1 MGRGGESRDRGEK
14 YLWEYWTNLS
24 TPKINWLQVFELFGG
39 SFLFHWSVCF
49 VPVPHGFGYCI
60 NWLHQFAFP
69 LAVEHS
75 SRSTSALKFGI
86 YFSYSSR
93 TTVVSHCGFHLH
105 LSNDLC
111 WASFHLFIW
120 HQYIFISEIPIQFSC
135 FFSPI
140 DLFPVEFWI
149 IFYILDTIF
158 FFLPD
163 IPSCKDFPTGL
174 WIAFSFFNSLLQNK
188 SFAILLKSN
197 LSLFNLYHVLGVI
210 IMISLPNP
218 VRKIFCFFPQSL

>member
-24 TPKINWLQVFELFGG
+24 MPKINWLQVFELFGG

-93 TTVVSHCGFHLH
+93 TRVVSHCGFHLH

-158 FFLPD
+158 FFFYQIYLV
-163 IPSCKDFPTGL
+163 
-174 WIAFSFFNSLLQNK
+174 A
-188 SFAILLKSN
+188 
-197 LSLFNLYHVLGVI
+197 
-210 IMISLPNP
+210 
-218 VRKIFCFFPQSL
+218 KIFPPVCGLPFHSLTVFCRIRVLQFY

>member
-1 MGRGGESRDRGEK
+1 MVFILAILVG
-14 YLWEYWTNLS
+14 
-24 TPKINWLQVFELFGG
+24 LQWYHIVVFT
-39 SFLFHWSVCF
+39 
-49 VPVPHGFGYCI
+49 CI
-60 NWLHQFAFP
+60 SLM
-69 LAVEHS
+69 
-75 SRSTSALKFGI
+75 I
-86 YFSYSSR
+86 Y
-93 TTVVSHCGFHLH
+93 VG
-105 LSNDLC
+105 
-111 WASFHLFIW
+111 HLFISLYGISISSSVKYLFNSPAFFP
-120 HQYIFISEIPIQFSC
+120 QLICFLLSFELYFIFWIQF
-135 FFSPI
+135 
-140 DLFPVEFWI
+140 
-149 IFYILDTIF
+149 F

>member
-1 MGRGGESRDRGEK
+1 MWAFRG
-14 YLWEYWTNLS
+14 
-24 TPKINWLQVFELFGG
+24 LF
-39 SFLFHWSVCF
+39 SLHWSVCF
-49 VPVPHGFGYCI
+49 VAVPHGFGYCI
-60 NWLHQFAFP
+60 NWLQQFAFP

-86 YFSYSSR
+86 YFSYSNR
-93 TTVVSHCGFHLH
+93 TRVVSHCGFHLH

-158 FFLPD
+158 FFFYQIYLV
-163 IPSCKDFPTGL
+163 
-174 WIAFSFFNSLLQNK
+174 A
-188 SFAILLKSN
+188 
-197 LSLFNLYHVLGVI
+197 
-210 IMISLPNP
+210 
-218 VRKIFCFFPQSL
+218 KIFLPVCGLPFHSLTVFCRIRVLQFY